1 MMRICFSPFKVIGI
15 VFAVTLPIIIAGLWA
30 VMHGLISPLL
40 MPVIVVPSITAI
52 VIPLAITT
60 LRPRSCAFLGDY
72 VELSTYLCRERFK
85 VIEVIDERGSLRDYS
100 VVVPTGYRLYPSING
115 WGYSSNVPGGD
126 VLVFST
132 GNCDNRWRLLRLV
145 DDDGREFY
153 AIICCGS

>member
-1 MMRICFSPFKVIGI
+1 M
-15 VFAVTLPIIIAGLWA
+15 
-30 VMHGLISPLL
+30 LI
-40 MPVIVVPSITAI
+40 PVIVIPSIMAI
-52 VIPLAITT
+52 VISLVMA

-72 VELSTYLCRERFK
+72 VELGTYLCRERFR

-100 VVVPTGYRLYPSING
+100 VVVPMGYRLYPSING

-132 GNCDNRWRLLRLV
+132 GNCDNRWRLVKLA
-145 DDDGREFY
+145 DSDGKEFY